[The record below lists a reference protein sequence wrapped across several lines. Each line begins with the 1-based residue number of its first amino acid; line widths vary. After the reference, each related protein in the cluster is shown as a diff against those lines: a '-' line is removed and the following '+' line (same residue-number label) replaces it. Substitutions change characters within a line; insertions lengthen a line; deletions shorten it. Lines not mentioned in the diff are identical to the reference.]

1 MCDLLISAK
10 TNELRSRGTDFR
22 VLRMLFKELTGG
34 ARRHACQVLVSL
46 ALRREMSSFEIF
58 KNKQP
63 VWLQNP
69 GRAMRYPSYVIASSI
84 KDDNVVYVIET
95 FDVQEGGYK
104 IWYDVPHKWLS
115 ETESEHKQPM
125 RAHSIADKVWPA
137 DPVNRVGPADPD
149 SRKRARE
156 APAKCDGDTDDEGA
170 GGSNS
175 PVLKPQAGSGREL
188 LPGALNEFT
197 ETQMNLDVELEQE
210 PSPRGGEPSDDS
222 LKQAVAPYVA
232 PACKPG
238 EEACTLP
245 IVYSQT
251 SED

>member
-1 MCDLLISAK
+1 
-10 TNELRSRGTDFR
+10 
-22 VLRMLFKELTGG
+22 
-34 ARRHACQVLVSL
+34 
-46 ALRREMSSFEIF
+46 MSSHKIF

-69 GRAMRYPSYVIASSI
+69 GCAVRFPSYVIASSI
-84 KDDNVVYVIET
+84 NYDNVVYVIET
-95 FDVQEGGYK
+95 FDEQTGGYK
-104 IWYDVPHKWLS
+104 IWYDVPHDWLARAYYS
-115 ETESEHKQPM
+115 HDHAM
-125 RAHSIADKVWPA
+125 RAQSIIDKVWPA
-137 DPVNRVGPADPD
+137 DPVDRVGPAEPD

-188 LPGALNEFT
+188 VPGALNEFT
-197 ETQMNLDVELEQE
+197 ETQMNLDVELERE

-222 LKQAVAPYVA
+222 LKQAVEPYAA

-245 IVYSQT
+245 IVYSQG
-251 SED
+251 SEY